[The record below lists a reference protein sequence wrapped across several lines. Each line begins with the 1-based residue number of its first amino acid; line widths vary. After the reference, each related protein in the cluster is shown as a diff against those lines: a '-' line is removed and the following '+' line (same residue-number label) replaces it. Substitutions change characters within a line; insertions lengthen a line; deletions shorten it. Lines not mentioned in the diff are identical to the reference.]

1 MEFLTQLTAYHWFA
15 LGLILF
21 GAEALGTAGFLLGAA
36 VGALANG
43 VLVWMLPELS
53 VGWQLTSFSLA
64 SVLATAV
71 YFQMFRDAQA
81 RDESPPINQRAES
94 LIGHRF
100 KLGERLSYGTG
111 RVQIGDTYWSVAANQ
126 TIEAETNVSVIGVD
140 GMTLQVAPTE

>member
-53 VGWQLTSFSLA
+53 VGWQLTSFALA

-71 YFQMFRDAQA
+71 YFQVFRDAQA

-100 KLGERLSYGTG
+100 KLGERLGNGKG
-111 RVQIGDTYWSVAANQ
+111 RVQIGDTYWSVATNQ
-126 TIEAETNVSVIGVD
+126 TIEAETSVSVAGVD